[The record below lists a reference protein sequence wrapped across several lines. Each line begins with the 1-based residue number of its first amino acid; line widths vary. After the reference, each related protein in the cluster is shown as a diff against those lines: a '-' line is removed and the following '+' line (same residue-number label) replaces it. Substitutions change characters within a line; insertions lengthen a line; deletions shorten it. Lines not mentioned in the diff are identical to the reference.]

1 MRQSP
6 AVCYGCWKCFTLLHQ
21 VESFTSPVDLSKT
34 DAPLSSL
41 FQFSKAVKH
50 FGEDTDKMQPD
61 EFFGIF
67 DQFLQAVT
75 EAKQENENM
84 RKRKEEEERRARMEA
99 QVSTHQQVWQH
110 LQGIWD
116 WQLCYDVPVV
126 AQAALKAG
134 RGVSVVLDP
143 MAFQF

>member
-6 AVCYGCWKCFTLLHQ
+6 AVCCGCWKCFTLLHQ

-99 QVSTHQQVWQH
+99 QVSTHQQLWQH
-110 LQGIWD
+110 PQGSWEWHLCPHGGQGGTGSTED
-116 WQLCYDVPVV
+116 WQG
-126 AQAALKAG
+126 A
-134 RGVSVVLDP
+134 SVVLVP
-143 MAFQF
+143 MAFHF